1 MDQSRAFT
9 PPNAPIKE
17 AKLLPTQPPTHMLGR
32 NRELA
37 SSHIALKAGT
47 AIFLHGPAGIGKT
60 AIAAVLATAYTAENL
75 GGVLWFTLAEDDADL
90 LLARVGRAYGV
101 NALTEQQAPSERA
114 KVVRAL
120 LERNRPLIV
129 LDGLADPNAI
139 RDFVRN
145 VGAGLPLIVTDTVPA
160 AGPWTPIPIAPLSDT
175 ASAELLQVY
184 GDLSDETDASDVDSL
199 CHILNG
205 DPLALIL
212 AGRHLVAE
220 QLTPAELLTAL
231 LAAVPVGAS
240 KPDPQQ
246 TILAVIYK
254 KLTPIGQG
262 IFLALGALFTNSA
275 GAELIADLSTMT
287 AAQLTPVMRQLTA
300 HGLVQE
306 SVSYGQTRYTLHES
320 VQAYA
325 HRILESSRRL
335 SAIEGRALQS
345 VLAYTSR
352 HAGLDTADHDR
363 LAAEMDNIVNAA
375 AFATS
380 IGQDA
385 PVRQLL
391 QALTQQSGDFVNLR
405 GYQPEVGQL
414 RKLLSMLNRTESGS
428 WVFTESDTPEPDMD
442 ATLTQDWAAFQSAGP
457 GTTLPDWTVVEEAA
471 SQINPPPDSELTE
484 AATLGVP
491 IPEPPITPDATRM
504 IRPVT
509 AYQPSPNHVH
519 DIHTPQPPGRLPQP
533 SAPDTTQPAVPAAD
547 ATFADTPVRASITPD
562 TLPFPR
568 PVTTYTPA
576 PEHVRDPHSPQ
587 LSGLSTDTTQNAVPT
602 PDTFESTAAAPVTVE
617 DTGTAPVPPHMP
629 EVELYIAN
637 RAAPTD
643 QTNKTVAV
651 PAPTMPT
658 PALTPT
664 PATPPISAHPSAETP
679 AGKLSIGELQTRVED
694 ARLSGDKNALAN
706 YLEQLG
712 DWYVAD
718 QDRARAITAYMQA
731 VEALRPGEEWG
742 KIGLVME
749 KLGRTYVSAGQ
760 PMEAAHVLEQTAPMF
775 HTANRPVDEARVFE
789 ALGNVYDALYD
800 WPNAQ
805 HYHEQALTAAR
816 AQNNE
821 HSEAAQLGS
830 LAYVHEMQGHTDD
843 AVQRYR
849 QGLHLAYTIGD
860 NELSGEYA
868 YRLGRLLLGDGRT
881 LNQAVSLLDEAATRL
896 PGDSDVQRLL
906 KRGRT
911 RLEHLHTSGIAIPDA
926 LANVDYAASDY
937 ADAPHTAPVS

>member
-9 PPNAPIKE
+9 PPNAPIKD
-17 AKLLPTQPPTHMLGR
+17 AKLLPTQPPAHILGR

-47 AIFLHGPAGIGKT
+47 AVFLHGPSGIGKT
-60 AIAAVLATAYTAENL
+60 AMASVLATAYTAENM
-75 GGVLWFTLAEDDADL
+75 GGVLWFILAEDDAEL

-101 NALTEQQAPSERA
+101 NALTEQQDSGERA
-114 KVVRAL
+114 KIVRAL

-139 RDFVRN
+139 RDFVRS

-160 AGPWTPIPIAPLSDT
+160 AGPWTPIPIGSLSDA
-175 ASAELLQVY
+175 ASMGLLKAY
-184 GDLSDETDASDVDSL
+184 GDLSDETDASDIDSL
-199 CHILNG
+199 SHVLNG
-205 DPLALIL
+205 DPLALLL

-231 LAAVPVGAS
+231 LGVVPVGAS

-254 KLTPIGQG
+254 SMTPIAQG

-275 GAELIADLSTMT
+275 SAELIADLSTMP
-287 AAQLTPVMRQLTA
+287 AAQLMPIMRQLVA

-306 SVSYGQTRYTLHES
+306 SVAYGQTCYTLHES

-335 SAIEGRALQS
+335 SAIENRALQA

-352 HAGLDTADHDR
+352 HVGLDNADHDR

-391 QALTQQSGDFVNLR
+391 QALTQQSGDFVTLR

-428 WVFTESDTPEPDMD
+428 WVLTESDVPEPDMD
-442 ATLTQDWAAFQSAGP
+442 ATLTQDWAAYQTTGSGSAIP
-457 GTTLPDWTVVEEAA
+457 NWTVVEEAA
-471 SQINPPPDSELTE
+471 SHISPPPDSELTE
-484 AATLGVP
+484 AATLGAP
-491 IPEPPITPDATRM
+491 IPEPPVTPDATRVF
-504 IRPVT
+504 RPVVGH
-509 AYQPSPNHVH
+509 QPSPNNIH
-519 DIHTPQPPGRLPQP
+519 DIHTPQPPGRLPP
-533 SAPDTTQPAVPAAD
+533 AVTPDATQPTPPVNT
-547 ATFADTPVRASITPD
+547 TFSATPVRASISPE

-568 PVTTYTPA
+568 PVTTYSPA
-576 PEHVRDPHSPQ
+576 PDHLRDAHTPQ
-587 LSGLSTDTTQNAVPT
+587 LSGLSTDTTQNAVPV
-602 PDTFESTAAAPVTVE
+602 AIE
-617 DTGTAPVPPHMP
+617 DTGATSVPPPHMP
-629 EVELYIAN
+629 EVESYIAN
-637 RAAPTD
+637 RNAPAQNT
-643 QTNKTVAV
+643 QPAPV
-651 PAPTMPT
+651 PAATVPT
-658 PALTPT
+658 PAVTPT
-664 PATPPISAHPSAETP
+664 AATTPVSAPPAAETP
-679 AGKLSIGELQTRVED
+679 NGKLSVGELQPRVDD
-694 ARLSGDKNALAN
+694 ARLSGDKNALAT

-712 DWYVAD
+712 DWYVSD
-718 QDRARAITAYMQA
+718 QDRVRAITAYSQA
-731 VEALRPGEEWG
+731 IEALQPGDDAG
-742 KIGLVME
+742 RLGVVLE
-749 KLGRTYVSAGQ
+749 KLGRTYVGAGQ
-760 PMEAAHVLEQTAPMF
+760 PMEAAHILEQAVDKF

-789 ALGNVYDALYD
+789 ELGNVYDALYD

-805 HYHEQALTAAR
+805 HYHEQALAAAR
-816 AQNNE
+816 AQNNR

-830 LAYVHEMQGHTDD
+830 LAYVHEMQGHADD
-843 AVQRYR
+843 AVQGYR
-849 QGLHLAYTIGD
+849 QGLHLAYMIAD
-860 NELSGEYA
+860 NELTGEYA

-911 RLEHLHTSGIAIPDA
+911 RLDHLHTSGIAIPDA

-937 ADAPHTAPVS
+937 SDPAHIAPVG